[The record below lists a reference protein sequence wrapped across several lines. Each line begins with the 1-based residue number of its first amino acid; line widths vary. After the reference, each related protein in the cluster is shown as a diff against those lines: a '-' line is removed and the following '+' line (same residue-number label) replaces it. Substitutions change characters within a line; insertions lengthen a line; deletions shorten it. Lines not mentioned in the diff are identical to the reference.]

1 MKDLNFFSI
10 YQTNRKER
18 KDNKQYIYIIAA
30 VVAGVVFFTLAW
42 NVVKIIMLYNEIKS
56 YNAKYNAEDFQRQ
69 LNEAN
74 TINDKL
80 GILTEYEGSLSEV
93 VKAVNK
99 NDIVDEKLLVDI
111 SNAVP
116 GDISFTEWKTENYQI
131 TMKGTSHSRAAVAEL
146 EHNLR
151 ELSQFKF
158 VHVDKIKTG
167 ETVGDDYTFE
177 MTTILK
183 EVE

>member
-18 KDNKQYIYIIAA
+18 KDTKQYIYVLVAI
-30 VVAGVVFFTLAW
+30 VAGFIFFTLAW
-42 NVVKIIMLYNEIKS
+42 NVVKIIMLNTQISNYT
-56 YNAKYNAEDFQRQ
+56 AKYNAEDFQEQ

-80 GILTEYEGSLSEV
+80 GILTDYESSLTDV
-93 VKAVNK
+93 VKSVNK
-99 NDIVDEKLLVDI
+99 NDIVNDQLLADI
-111 SNAVP
+111 SNTVP
-116 GDISFTEWKTENYQI
+116 GDVSFTEWKTENYVI
-131 TMKGTSHSRAAVAEL
+131 TMKGTSRSRSAVAEL

-151 ELSQFKF
+151 ELPQFKL
-158 VHVDKIKTG
+158 VHVDKIKVG
-167 ETVGDDYTFE
+167 EHVGDEYTFE